1 MLPPERYA
9 MTDLW
14 SWRDTARSQTAET
27 TDLVG
32 FQVVATDGAIG
43 NLDAATYDVGESYIV
58 VDTGVWIFGKKRMLP
73 AGVIDRIDYDDGKV
87 YVHLTKDEIRQAP
100 DYVAEHEREGSYRT
114 DVGTYYGPLF
124 RS

>member
-1 MLPPERYA
+1 MLPPERNA

-14 SWRDTARSQTAET
+14 NWRDTARSQTTET

-32 FQVVATDGAIG
+32 FQVVAPDGAIG
-43 NLDAATYDVGESYIV
+43 NIDAATHDVGESYIV

-73 AGVIDRIDYDDGKV
+73 AGVIDRIDYDDRKV
-87 YVHLTKDEIRQAP
+87 YVNLTKDEIRQAP
-100 DYVAEHEREGSYRT
+100 DYVADREREEAYRT

>member
-14 SWRDTARSQTAET
+14 SWRDTARSQS
-27 TDLVG
+27 TDPVG

-43 NLDAATYDVGESYIV
+43 NLDAATHDVGESYIV

-73 AGVIDRIDYDDGKV
+73 AGVIDRIDYDDRKV
-87 YVHLTKDEIRQAP
+87 YVNLTKVEIRQAP
-100 DYVAEHEREGSYRT
+100 DYDAEREREEAYRQ

>member
-14 SWRDTARSQTAET
+14 SWRDTARSQT
-27 TDLVG
+27 TDPVG
-32 FQVVATDGAIG
+32 FHVVATDGAIG
-43 NLDAATYDVGESYIV
+43 NIDAATHDVGESYIV

-73 AGVIDRIDYDDGKV
+73 AGVIDRIDYDDRKV
-87 YVHLTKDEIRQAP
+87 YVNLSKDEIRRAP
-100 DYVAEHEREGSYRT
+100 DYDAEREREEAYRQ

>member
-14 SWRDTARSQTAET
+14 SWRDTARSQTTET
-27 TDLVG
+27 TDPVG

-43 NLDAATYDVGESYIV
+43 NIDAATHDVGESYIV
-58 VDTGVWIFGKKRMLP
+58 VDTGVWIFGEKRMLP
-73 AGVIDRIDYDDGKV
+73 AGVIDRIDYDNGKV
-87 YVHLTKDEIRQAP
+87 YVNLTKDEIRQAP
-100 DYVAEHEREGSYRT
+100 DYVAEHEREEAYRT